1 MEDRCGIRQEII
13 NEGKVLTEEQQRA
26 LCMLVTAKDV
36 KRVLMDIPNEK
47 ALGNDGYSCFFFK
60 HSWEVVGQDLTAAVL
75 DFFQT
80 GKLLKE
86 INVTS
91 ITLIPKVKNASHVSN
106 FSPISCCSVIYKCIT
121 KLICDKLKIVLPG
134 LVSQTQGAFVS
145 NRIILHNILLCRDIV
160 RMYKELRDKNRNA
173 AL

>member
-91 ITLIPKVKNASHVSN
+91 ITLIPKVKNASHDYIAQHITMPGHSENVQRAERQKQKCCLVKIDLQKAYDT
-106 FSPISCCSVIYKCIT
+106 ISWEF
-121 KLICDKLKIVLPG
+121 LE
-134 LVSQTQGAFVS
+134 
-145 NRIILHNILLCRDIV
+145 
-160 RMYKELRDKNRNA
+160 EL
-173 AL
+173 